1 MPFGKLHFLRF
12 ALVLILISLFAGL
25 LMAQQPAPRQR
36 ILQSID
42 NTRLTKLSGNTH
54 PLARAEYDRG
64 RAPDSLAADRI
75 LLLLSRTP
83 EQEAALAQLL
93 DDQQTVGSANYRRWL
108 TPEEFGQQF
117 GAADADIQTITAWL
131 QTQGFQINSVSASKN
146 LIEFSGT
153 AGQVRNSF
161 HTELHKYAV
170 GGKEYWANAA
180 DPHIPTALLPV
191 VKGLVS
197 LNNFPHKPQYRKLG
211 ALPRNAQGKPEMTG
225 TINGTTFYGVGPA
238 DFATIYKTSSLLS
251 AGTTGSGQTI
261 AIIGDSNIDLQD
273 VTDFRSFFSLTGGS
287 ASVVVDGTD
296 PGIVPGDSV
305 EALLDVQWSGAVAPG
320 ANVKLVTAQ
329 QTTTTAG
336 IFLAANYA
344 IQQNIGGILSLSF
357 GSCEPYLGTAGNQY
371 VQALWQQ
378 ASAQGITVLVST
390 GDEGSAGCD
399 YHAYSDIAQNGLAVN
414 GFASTPYNIAVG
426 GTDFDD
432 ANSFATYWNATNNAA
447 YGSAK
452 SYIPEKTWNETCA
465 ATATANNLAVCP
477 TWNGT
482 GTPPAGISVV
492 AGSGGASNCS
502 TSTSDVYG
510 NVTCQSGT
518 PKPQWQSGTGV
529 LNDGVR
535 DIPDVS
541 LFAAAW
547 DTDSKSSYVIMES
560 GDLYTIG
567 GTSASAPSFAGIV
580 ALFNQKANTR
590 LGNLN
595 YLLYSIAA
603 NAGSSC
609 SSSGS
614 EAASCVFNDVTKGN
628 ISVPCVAGTNN
639 CSVTSGTATG
649 VLIDNSRKPA
659 FTTTSGYD
667 LATGLGSVNAANL
680 ATAILTAKG
689 KFTPTTTAL
698 TLNSGTSTVTAK
710 HGDPISV
717 GVNVT
722 PTTATGPIAVQDS
735 NGQGID
741 NATLVS
747 GSSTWYSSLFPGG
760 NYTVTAHYPGD
771 GTRAASDSNSVQVN
785 ISPEGSKTFLEVMSW
800 DDSGNFLTYNA
811 SSLAYGSNYIVR
823 VDVADAA
830 ATLSNSTGLSSKCS
844 NGTASCP
851 TGTVTLTQNG
861 APLDAGSY
869 KLNSA
874 GHAEDQIINL
884 FPAKYTLAANY
895 SGDASYNPSTAQST
909 LTVTTAPVNITFT
922 PPPNVPN
929 GLQYGTPYSFAVN
942 VAALGY
948 GVSPSGTITVLDNGV
963 PMSPALGSFSYSR
976 VSRNGSTPAYLGVSG
991 WIQFQ
996 TIGDHVITIQYSG
1009 DTNYQQSTSA
1019 PTTLTVVKATPI
1031 ITVFSVAPNPTA
1043 VNLPVAI
1050 LFRVNGSSSLPTGT
1064 VTLTDNGSS
1073 LNATLNITGQSS
1085 TFYDVNATIALG
1097 SQGSHDIVA
1106 NYPGDNYYAAV
1117 STKLATITVYN
1128 LVPTTTATPSAVSS
1142 PALPNQAVTFTT
1154 IVDSSGGPIPKGAVI
1169 FYDNGIAFTEQPS
1182 SYGYSLSDSYVA
1194 ITHAFSTT
1202 GTHSI
1207 TATYQ
1212 GDSNTAAS
1220 TSPALAFS
1228 VVDKLPTTTYL
1239 YTSGNVVANQQSSLA
1254 IWASPQTTGNG
1265 SWPQVTGTFTVSENG
1280 TPLNGT
1286 ITTSNSNPTLNG
1298 TFQYTFTTTG
1308 THNLT
1313 VQYSGDSNYASSQ
1326 SQAAINVVGVL
1337 SFNLPFGNTVSFPST
1352 GGTTGVTIYVSNNIA
1367 SSENVTLTC
1376 TPDSSQATCSLTPPT
1391 MSINANQMSPTTL
1404 YVTVPALSAAEKH
1417 PTAPWHGKGGLLLG
1431 AAFACC
1437 VLAARRKRK
1446 HMLLIAG
1453 VLVLAFGMLSCGGG
1467 GSSSGGGGNP
1477 PPPTSKTYH
1486 FTVKATDGT
1495 NTATQVITVTVGS

>member
-722 PTTATGPIAVQDS
+722 PTTATGPIAVQNS

-771 GTRAASDSNSVQVN
+771 GSRAASDSNGVQVN
-785 ISPEGSKTFLEVMSW
+785 ISPEDSKTFLEVMSW
-800 DDSGNFLTYNA
+800 DDSGNFHGYENQF
-811 SSLAYGSNYIVR
+811 LAYGSNYLVR
-823 VDVADAA
+823 VDVGDASA
-830 ATLSNSTGLSSKCS
+830 ILSSAGVNSKCW

-851 TGTVTLTQNG
+851 TGTVALTQNG

-874 GHAEDQIINL
+874 GHAEDQTIQL
-884 FPAKYTLAANY
+884 LPGTYALAASY
-895 SGDASYNPSTAQST
+895 PGDTSYNASSATAN
-909 LTVTTAPVNITFT
+909 LTVTKAPVNISFT
-922 PPPNVPN
+922 PSSGSIPYGSSNSFNV
-929 GLQYGTPYSFAVN
+929 T
-942 VAALGY
+942 VAATAN
-948 GVSPSGTITVLDNGV
+948 GVAPTGNIEMLDNGSAQNSAGTY
-963 PMSPALGSFSYSR
+963 PLYSSYPQTASHPAYS
-976 VSRNGSTPAYLGVSG
+976 NGSAYLNALPVGNHSISVQYFGDSLYNPAVSSASN
-991 WIQFQ
+991 IQ
-996 TIGDHVITIQYSG
+996 
-1009 DTNYQQSTSA
+1009 
-1019 PTTLTVVKATPI
+1019 VVKATPGYTALSAI
-1031 ITVFSVAPNPTA
+1031 PNPTSTQ
-1043 VNLPVAI
+1043 LPVNI
-1050 LFRVNGSSSLPTGT
+1050 QFYLSGSGAAPTGT
-1064 VTLTDNGSS
+1064 VTILDNGTPINAGVTYRSSANNTFINATYTFAQAGTHVLTFNYDGDANYNGVTGAQLGTVTAYTQVPTSMNPPYASASPVQPNQPVTFEAFVLTGGGPNPTGTVTFYSNGVALTDSVTYPGCYQGC
-1073 LNATLNITGQSS
+1073 LLATVTHTFATSAAYNITASYS
-1085 TFYDVNATIALG
+1085 
-1097 SQGSHDIVA
+1097 
-1106 NYPGDNYYAAV
+1106 GDN
-1117 STKLATITVYN
+1117 N
-1128 LVPTTTATPSAVSS
+1128 TAPVSS
-1142 PALPNQAVTFTT
+1142 
-1154 IVDSSGGPIPKGAVI
+1154 GPL
-1169 FYDNGIAFTEQPS
+1169 AFTVVDKIPTVAQIYGVSPYPNVVNQPS
-1182 SYGYSLSDSYVA
+1182 SINL
-1194 ITHAFSTT
+1194 
-1202 GTHSI
+1202 
-1207 TATYQ
+1207 
-1212 GDSNTAAS
+1212 NAS
-1220 TSPALAFS
+1220 GQ
-1228 VVDKLPTTTYL
+1228 V
-1239 YTSGNVVANQQSSLA
+1239 N
-1254 IWASPQTTGNG
+1254 GNG
-1265 SWPQVTGTFTVSENG
+1265 SWPAMTGTFTVTDAG
-1280 TPLNGT
+1280 TALSGNLTLGQSNSTFLNG
-1286 ITTSNSNPTLNG
+1286 SL
-1298 TFQYTFTTTG
+1298 QYTFTTVG
-1308 THNLT
+1308 THSLV
-1313 VQYSGDSNYASSQ
+1313 VQYSGDSNYAASQ
-1326 SQAAINVVGVL
+1326 SQPFSVDIVGVL
-1337 SFNLPFGNTVSFPST
+1337 SIYAPTGSDYSMPSH
-1352 GGTTGVTIYVSNNIA
+1352 GGTGTTSLNVSNNGA
-1367 SSENVTLTC
+1367 SSETATFTC
-1376 TPDSSQATCSLTPPT
+1376 TSDSTAATCSLSPASLT
-1391 MSINANQMSPTTL
+1391 MPGNTTWITTL
-1404 YVTVPALSAAEKH
+1404 TYTVPSLSAAAKH

-1437 VLAARRKRK
+1437 VLAARKRK
-1446 HMLLIAG
+1446 HLLLIAG
-1453 VLVLAFGMLSCGGG
+1453 VLALTFGMLSCGGG